1 MLHLKLAFA
10 VWNLG
15 SFLLLLWTRRTNLK
29 TFLKVSGIL
38 FVKMT
43 YSTESSNKRNSCKIS
58 SIRILYVPN
67 IYLINFHAIL
77 RNRRFHK
84 DEVLMFYSAIMAD
97 LDALEEL
104 RKTSIKYVM
113 SVRLLQLL
121 YKWRYFYE
129 IRYLI
134 IYRKSI

>member
-1 MLHLKLAFA
+1 
-10 VWNLG
+10 
-15 SFLLLLWTRRTNLK
+15 
-29 TFLKVSGIL
+29 
-38 FVKMT
+38 
-43 YSTESSNKRNSCKIS
+43 
-58 SIRILYVPN
+58 
-67 IYLINFHAIL
+67 
-77 RNRRFHK
+77 
-84 DEVLMFYSAIMAD
+84 MFYSAIMAD